1 VGEKNIGFEKD
12 VMAGQKHSKSE
23 LYSMVQAEDLIHY
36 GLIPELV
43 GRLPVLSPLR
53 ELDEKAMMSVL
64 TEPKNALIKQYKKLV
79 EMENVELNFQKEAL
93 TEIVKKA
100 LKTKTGA
107 RSLRSIME
115 DVMLDIMYK
124 IPSIPNLKSVT
135 ISADVVGKKT
145 DPLYLFG
152 SSEQSA

>member
-1 VGEKNIGFEKD
+1 
-12 VMAGQKHSKSE
+12 
-23 LYSMVQAEDLIHY
+23 MVRTEDLIQY

-43 GRLPVLSPLR
+43 GRLPVLSPLS

-93 TEIVKKA
+93 QEIVTLA
-100 LKTKTGA
+100 LRSKTGA
-107 RSLRSIME
+107 RSLRSILE

-124 IPSIPNLKSVT
+124 IPSIANLKSVS
-135 ISADVVGKKT
+135 ISADVVTKKA

-152 SSEQSA
+152 SSEQRA

>member
-1 VGEKNIGFEKD
+1 
-12 VMAGQKHSKSE
+12 
-23 LYSMVQAEDLIHY
+23 
-36 GLIPELV
+36 
-43 GRLPVLSPLR
+43 
-53 ELDEKAMMSVL
+53 
-64 TEPKNALIKQYKKLV
+64 
-79 EMENVELNFQKEAL
+79 MENVELNFQKEAL
-93 TEIVKKA
+93 GEIVKMS

-135 ISADVVGKKT
+135 ISADVVRKKA

>member
-1 VGEKNIGFEKD
+1 
-12 VMAGQKHSKSE
+12 M
-23 LYSMVQAEDLIHY
+23 
-36 GLIPELV
+36 V
-43 GRLPVLSPLR
+43 GRLPVLSPLS

-93 TEIVKKA
+93 EEIVKLA
-100 LKTKTGA
+100 LKSKTGA

-124 IPSIPNLKSVT
+124 IPSIPNLKSVS
-135 ISADVVGKKT
+135 ISSEVVSKKT